1 MVVVGYETR
10 SVQSYQFGIEMYIVA
25 RIAVIFYVVQSYQ
38 FGIEILIARA
48 AGYVCDRVQS
58 YQFGIE
64 ITSAVSLATRFITRS
79 IVPVWN

>member
-1 MVVVGYETR
+1 MVVVGDETR

-25 RIAVIFYVVQSYQ
+25 PIAVIFYVVQSYQ
-38 FGIEILIARA
+38 FGIEMAFFYFSEQLSI
-48 AGYVCDRVQS
+48 VVQS

-64 ITSAVSLATRFITRS
+64 MTKLRYGSQQTVRRS